1 MGVNFYKIGVR
12 MGVRTLTKIPVL
24 ISRFLVEGIKKTLQN
39 KLKGC
44 EESGWQDSN
53 LRPPGPK
60 PGAITGLRY
69 IPNLKSSN
77 RCLISFKDQRR
88 DRDSNPGYSLTRTTI

>member
-1 MGVNFYKIGVR
+1 MGINFYKIGVR

-44 EESGWQDSN
+44 ESRDGKIRTCDLLVPNQ
-53 LRPPGPK
+53 
-60 PGAITGLRY
+60 ARY
-69 IPNLKSSN
+69 RATLHPELLK
-77 RCLISFKDQRR
+77 L
-88 DRDSNPGYSLTRTTI
+88 YYTI